1 MHVRLNYNFDET
13 TLHGGRRDVLNVVSC
28 ITLKKKSPLV
38 ALPVGILEEKKPKS
52 QAEIISKQ
60 LLNGSMD
67 FSFVLKL

>member
-28 ITLKKKSPLV
+28 MTFKKTPLV

-52 QAEIISKQ
+52 QAEII
-60 LLNGSMD
+60 
-67 FSFVLKL
+67 